1 MDWLDLLR
9 CRMRVLRIHL
19 DERVCIQLP
28 VRINTEV
35 KQLMSIADDTVQ
47 YLRTNALVLTTAES
61 CTAGKIVTL
70 LSEVEGSGNFIECGY
85 VVYSPQAKQRLLH
98 VNPQTIEVFNLTS
111 VQVAREMATGAL
123 RDSTAN
129 AAIATTGILGPEDV
143 DGIPAGTIC
152 FAWAFQIANECHV
165 FSHQHLF
172 SGGRCDVQKQ
182 ATEYA
187 LKWLVHFHQRVLQGK
202 KGEADER

>member
-1 MDWLDLLR
+1 
-9 CRMRVLRIHL
+9 
-19 DERVCIQLP
+19 
-28 VRINTEV
+28 
-35 KQLMSIADDTVQ
+35 MSIADDTVH
-47 YLRTNALVLTTAES
+47 YLRSNALVLTTAES

-70 LSEVEGSGNFIECGY
+70 LSEVVGSGNYIECGY

-98 VNPQTIEVFNLTS
+98 VNPQTIERFNLTS

-129 AAIATTGILGPEDV
+129 AAIATTGILGPEDI

-152 FAWAFQIANECHV
+152 FAWAFQKAEECYV

-172 SGGRCDVQKQ
+172 SGERCEVQKQ

-187 LKWLVHFHQRVLQGK
+187 LKWLTRFHQRLLKQS
-202 KGEADER
+202 KGGTR